1 MYIVAGLGNPG
12 AQYDRTRHNVGFDA
26 IEFLAASYRIP
37 LSRIK
42 YKALVGEGVIQG
54 HRVLLVKPQTF
65 MNLSGDSLH
74 EILHFY
80 KEPPE
85 NLLVIY
91 DDVDLPVGKLRV
103 RPKGSAGTHNGMRSI
118 LNRIGSENFP
128 RVRIG
133 IGRPPEGWQLSD
145 FVLSRFSVAERE
157 AVNEAIERTSTAVS
171 AILAAGAEAAM
182 SRYNG

>member
-37 LSRIK
+37 LNKIK

-85 NLLVIY
+85 NLVVIY
-91 DDVDLPVGKLRV
+91 DDVDLPVGKLRI

-118 LNRIGSENFP
+118 LSRIGSENFP

-133 IGRPPEGWQLSD
+133 IGRPPAGWQLVD

-182 SRYNG
+182 CRYNG